1 MSVFEKFELLGHMQ
15 TAMMI
20 WVSFSPFCFDSF
32 LVTFIGLFR
41 SSCYFNLNFLL
52 CKCRGL
58 PRSTPVGFPVMRRWK
73 CLGVK
78 RSSQQSSITPGK
90 RAEKTWRRGSRR
102 DASSAKSGKSLFH
115 FKPEKVNKFEY
126 CNNLWKQN
134 IFITQC
140 GNWKCDFRIICMRR
154 VLCVCKSLC
163 KLMWGNKLL

>member
-1 MSVFEKFELLGHMQ
+1 MVLNYTLVGCP
-15 TAMMI
+15 
-20 WVSFSPFCFDSF
+20 WF

-102 DASSAKSGKSLFH
+102 DASNAKSGKSLFH

-134 IFITQC
+134 IFRNPVRKLKTWLKNNLHAVC
-140 GNWKCDFRIICMRR
+140 ATCMQIF
-154 VLCVCKSLC
+154 V
-163 KLMWGNKLL
+163 